1 MIRPGFLIP
10 VFFLPLATAW
20 GQPAWNESSVSGAG
34 GTFVSRP
41 AVTGARYNQAGL
53 GWITRSAYA
62 LQHAQP
68 FIIGELGVA
77 ALSVELPLGSGGMG
91 MTLSTFGLEGYRQSS
106 LWLSYGMRLHP
117 RVAAGIGLQLRH
129 MGITD
134 KTSLHLGLSCA
145 LGLMIRTGE
154 NLVLGGHVM
163 HPASWTSDRRGP
175 RGNPMII
182 SLGWSYSFTGTAT
195 WNGDL
200 RLASGGTIGWC
211 QGLEIRAWERLTLLA
226 GLHNH
231 PFAISG
237 GTTLRYR
244 HWSITIA
251 TEYIPETGLTP
262 SSTLSHER

>member
-1 MIRPGFLIP
+1 
-10 VFFLPLATAW
+10 
-20 GQPAWNESSVSGAG
+20 
-34 GTFVSRP
+34 
-41 AVTGARYNQAGL
+41 
-53 GWITRSAYA
+53 
-62 LQHAQP
+62 
-68 FIIGELGVA
+68 
-77 ALSVELPLGSGGMG
+77 
-91 MTLSTFGLEGYRQSS
+91 MTLSTLGLRGYRQSS

-117 RVAAGIGLQLRH
+117 RVAAGVGLQLRH

-134 KTSLHLGLSCA
+134 KTCLHLGLSCA
-145 LGLMIRTGE
+145 LGLMVRTGE

-163 HPASWTSDRRGP
+163 HPVSWTSDRWGA

-200 RLASGGTIGWC
+200 RLASGGAIGWC
-211 QGLEIRAWERLTLLA
+211 QGLEIRAGERLTLLT
-226 GLHNH
+226 GMHNH

-251 TEYIPETGLTP
+251 AEYIPEMGLTP